1 MVSYSY
7 SPDDTNSMPLPPAC
21 TISRVDEL
29 DTALRNYI
37 YQVHRALFGSLCPP
51 EQTLK
56 GIENLVKAIGDRHAC
71 FLVCRLDDT
80 IVGMVGYLKY
90 KRRFR
95 TPDNALRDDLAYP
108 GETVVEVMRLFVDP
122 QLRSRG
128 VATIMVQELVRRARS
143 AHVDVM
149 YLHTHDFLTGAQ
161 QFWEKNG
168 WRVVARDDDE
178 PWNSVHMEMRL
189 ATGETKYHGR
199 SSEVRHC
206 SSADRGQDLR

>member
-1 MVSYSY
+1 
-7 SPDDTNSMPLPPAC
+7 MPLPPAC
-21 TISRVDEL
+21 TISRVDNL
-29 DTALRNYI
+29 DTALRNYVFE
-37 YQVHRALFGSLCPP
+37 VHRALFGTLCPP
-51 EQTLK
+51 EQTRK
-56 GIENLVKAIGDRHAC
+56 GIENLAGTVGDRHNC
-71 FLVCRLDDT
+71 FLVCRLDDK
-80 IVGMVGYLKY
+80 IVGMVGYLEY

-95 TPDNALRDDLAYP
+95 KPDNTLRDDLAYP

-168 WRVVARDDDE
+168 WKVVARDDDE
-178 PWNSVHMEMRL
+178 PWNSVHMEMRV
-189 ATGETKYHGR
+189 ATGESGVSR
-199 SSEVRHC
+199 PVE
-206 SSADRGQDLR
+206 